1 MMSFVCG
8 FWVAKYCYFAGLL
21 WCPENLPYVLYHAFS
36 RNKSRRHPFPG
47 VFTEKFFSP
56 FCRCKK
62 PGKKSP
68 LPRLPGPSRL
78 TPSPRELI
86 IKGSDK
92 DRGAA
97 WLSCQRKEF
106 FAMKHIWNLFA
117 ALVLFVLTA
126 VPAFATQ
133 NPSTGDN
140 SMVALALVGM
150 GVAAAAIAAVLF
162 LGKGGKGGKGG
173 RGKRK

>member
-1 MMSFVCG
+1 
-8 FWVAKYCYFAGLL
+8 
-21 WCPENLPYVLYHAFS
+21 
-36 RNKSRRHPFPG
+36 
-47 VFTEKFFSP
+47 
-56 FCRCKK
+56 
-62 PGKKSP
+62 
-68 LPRLPGPSRL
+68 
-78 TPSPRELI
+78 
-86 IKGSDK
+86 
-92 DRGAA
+92 
-97 WLSCQRKEF
+97 
-106 FAMKHIWNLFA
+106 MKHIWNLFA
-117 ALVLFVLTA
+117 ALVLFVRTA